1 MDLGVNLFFEK
12 CRPYA
17 FIWYWATIKDARVTC
32 NNFLSNEFF
41 NFRYFELQLKLC
53 YETKLPLFLHC
64 RAAGKEMIDILHR
77 QSDNLEAKGVIHSF
91 DGTLEEANTFIQMGY
106 FIGINGWYVEYILN
120 VCKSFSEYY
129 DLAKIQ

>member
-1 MDLGVNLFFEK
+1 M
-12 CRPYA
+12 
-17 FIWYWATIKDARVTC
+17 
-32 NNFLSNEFF
+32 
-41 NFRYFELQLKLC
+41 
-53 YETKLPLFLHC
+53 PLFLHC

-120 VCKSFSEYY
+120 KSANPFQSIMTSQKFNEWF
-129 DLAKIQ
+129 KF